1 MMHVLSNSITRDT
14 IQNDVSKIIGR
25 LKHINPVDLSS
36 NRGLWE
42 YNIDIVDVVDI
53 ILAVEKKYNITI
65 PDEVPVYSI
74 DDFVAYIELSLS
86 KLKKQQIPSETSN
99 ACSIYFT

>member
-1 MMHVLSNSITRDT
+1 MHVSDNYITRDA
-14 IQNDVSKIIGR
+14 IQNDVSRIIGR
-25 LKHINPVDLSS
+25 LKHMNPVDLSS

-53 ILAVEKKYNITI
+53 ILAVEKKFNITI

-74 DDFVAYIELSLS
+74 DDFVQYIEFSLS
-86 KLKKQQIPSETSN
+86 K
-99 ACSIYFT
+99 